1 MVPVDPYSEDLGQE
15 LRRGAGLLAVLA
27 GLLLAAS
34 TLPPPR
40 AAGACLP
47 CERILESSVSTS

>member
-1 MVPVDPYSEDLGQE
+1 MVPVAPYSGDLGQE

-27 GLLLAAS
+27 GLLLAVS

-40 AAGACLP
+40 VAGACLS
-47 CERILESSVSTS
+47 CERILESFVSAS